1 LILYESGYEVK
12 RLEWKQINEIDKRAD
27 SVKTIARHESEDLE
41 VTVRVKGHFKSQEI
55 KHKIENMPVGSTN
68 DFKRI
73 FIEVSKL
80 EDPISKF
87 TLYYSLL
94 SILKGKQEK
103 VDEFIESVDKD
114 VIKRET
120 TRKDKNFEEIIYTY
134 LRNQVGHVQEDT
146 VLNLLKCEM

>member
-1 LILYESGYEVK
+1 
-12 RLEWKQINEIDKRAD
+12 
-27 SVKTIARHESEDLE
+27 
-41 VTVRVKGHFKSQEI
+41 
-55 KHKIENMPVGSTN
+55 MPVGSTN

-120 TRKDKNFEEIIYTY
+120 TRKDKNFKETIYTY
-134 LRNQVGHVQEDT
+134 LRNQVRHVQEDT
-146 VLNLLKCEM
+146 VLNLLKCEMRNNIEGLREILKVALENFE

>member
-1 LILYESGYEVK
+1 
-12 RLEWKQINEIDKRAD
+12 
-27 SVKTIARHESEDLE
+27 
-41 VTVRVKGHFKSQEI
+41 
-55 KHKIENMPVGSTN
+55 MPVDSTN

-80 EDPISKF
+80 EDPIFKF

-114 VIKRET
+114 VIKLSL
-120 TRKDKNFEEIIYTY
+120 IHI
-134 LRNQVGHVQEDT
+134 
-146 VLNLLKCEM
+146 

>member
-1 LILYESGYEVK
+1 ME
-12 RLEWKQINEIDKRAD
+12 A
-27 SVKTIARHESEDLE
+27 
-41 VTVRVKGHFKSQEI
+41 TVRVKGHFKSQEI

-114 VIKRET
+114 VTKRET
-120 TRKDKNFEEIIYTY
+120 TRKDIDFEETIYTY

-146 VLNLLKCEM
+146 ELDLLTCEIRNNVEGLRKILKLALGKKKKRKCQEF